1 MKQITEP
8 TKPIDVIADV
18 DVLVVGGGPAG
29 MAAAIGAAR
38 EGANTLLIERFG
50 CFGGMMTTAG
60 VESIAWWRH
69 EHTVDAGG
77 VAKEFEDKAQAFGAT
92 TPEVQSVSQ
101 AINAEMFKVVADEF
115 LAESGVER
123 LLHIMA
129 VNVLMDNNKV
139 IGIVTESKSG
149 RKAILAK
156 VVIDCTGDA
165 DIAAFAGAPFIQPSR
180 EEVMSVTTVF
190 NCSNIDKKRFLEN
203 IAETKPTYSDWGKDE
218 DNKNW
223 SYEIH
228 ESCQEM
234 FSPYLGRVF
243 AKAKKEGLI
252 PDGVTLGGS
261 WSTITEHG
269 DANYMNV
276 QSMGGI
282 DCTNVFDLTKAE
294 IEGRKQA
301 LYAIDALRKMQPG
314 FENAVLK
321 NFGMTIGTR
330 ESRHIVGRTRLT
342 ENDIVNQGRHQD
354 SIGIFPE
361 FIDGNGKLKLPLEP
375 RYFQI
380 PYGALLP
387 MSVENLLVCGR
398 AIDSDPFAHA
408 TTRNMACCAV
418 TGQGAGVAAAL
429 AIKQGVNCR
438 EVDISEV
445 QRKLEAQGVRVF

>member
-1 MKQITEP
+1 MKQVTEP
-8 TKPIDVIADV
+8 TRQIDVIADV

-115 LAESGVER
+115 LSESGVQR

-129 VNVLMDNNKV
+129 VDVLMDNNTV
-139 IGIVTESKSG
+139 TGVVTESKSG

-156 VVIDCTGDA
+156 VVIDCSGDA
-165 DIAAFAGAPFIQPSR
+165 DIAAFAGAAFTQPSR

-234 FSPYLGRVF
+234 FSPYLGKVF

-261 WSTITEHG
+261 WSTITDHG

-276 QSMGGI
+276 QSLAGI
-282 DCTNVFDLTKAE
+282 DCTSVFDLTKAE

-342 ENDIVNQGRHQD
+342 ENDIVNQGRHHD
-354 SIGIFPE
+354 TIGIFPE

-387 MSVENLLVCGR
+387 TSVENLLVCGR

-429 AIKQGVNCR
+429 AIKNGVNCR
-438 EVDISEV
+438 EVDISAV
-445 QRKLEAQGVRVF
+445 QRTLEAQGVRVF

>member
-1 MKQITEP
+1 MKIIIEP
-8 TKPIDVIADV
+8 TKEIEVLAEV

-38 EGANTLLIERFG
+38 EGAKTLLIERFG

-69 EHTVDAGG
+69 EHTIDAGG
-77 VAKEFEDKAQAFGAT
+77 IAQEFEERAQAFGAT

-123 LLHIMA
+123 LLHMMA
-129 VNVLMDNNKV
+129 VDVLMDNNSVTGV
-139 IGIVTESKSG
+139 ITESKSG

-156 VVIDCTGDA
+156 VIIDCSGDA
-165 DIAAFAGAPFIQPSR
+165 DIAAFAGADFTKPPR
-180 EEVMSVTTVF
+180 EKLMSVTTVF
-190 NCSNIDKKRFLEN
+190 NCSNIDKSRFFAD
-203 IAETKPTYSDWGKDE
+203 IAKTKPTYNDWGKDE
-218 DNKNW
+218 DNQNW

-234 FSPYLGRVF
+234 FSPYLGKVF
-243 AKAKKEGLI
+243 AKAKKEGLV
-252 PDGVTLGGS
+252 PEGVTLGGS
-261 WSTITEHG
+261 WSTITDHG

-276 QSMGGI
+276 QSMAGI
-282 DCTNVFDLTKAE
+282 DCTDVFDLTKAE

-301 LYAIDALRKMQPG
+301 LCAIEALRKMQPG

-342 ENDIVNQGRHQD
+342 ENDIVNQGRHWD

-387 MSVENLLVCGR
+387 IHVDNLLVCGR
-398 AIDSDPFAHA
+398 AIDSDAFAHA

-429 AIKQGVNCR
+429 SIKQNVHCR
-438 EVDISEV
+438 DVDISAV
-445 QRKLEAQGVRVF
+445 QVALELQGVRIK